1 MIVFSA
7 FFCFSPPK
15 DLSDNLVGLSF
26 DRNEELLRQALT
38 LNDDLKRV
46 LAKHDAIQ
54 SGAPLPKESS
64 TAPPPRVTSPSPFV
78 GNRSQKDS
86 DDVLSQL
93 THRSNSYIIN
103 AEKSI

>member
-1 MIVFSA
+1 MRI
-7 FFCFSPPK
+7 
-15 DLSDNLVGLSF
+15 D

-38 LNDDLKRV
+38 LNDDLKKV

-54 SGAPLPKESS
+54 SGAPLPKELPTAASLPA
-64 TAPPPRVTSPSPFV
+64 TAPSLRA

-93 THRSNSYIIN
+93 THR
-103 AEKSI
+103 

>member
-7 FFCFSPPK
+7 IFRFSPPK
-15 DLSDNLVGLSF
+15 VLSDNLVGLSF

-54 SGAPLPKESS
+54 TGAPLPKESS
-64 TAPPPRVTSPSPFV
+64 TAPPPRATSPSPFV

-103 AEKSI
+103 A